1 MLYACLLLIFILE
14 YVRPG
19 YWLPLVMV
27 LKLYSVVP
35 LSTFLGSLFHQGRA
49 TVGEVFGSRNGRYL
63 GTLVCLVLFGVVH
76 ADVTLFVTTSFET
89 ALGYYLLFFMIGK
102 LVDTRAKFRGVI
114 TALMLAHI
122 ALIVLNPGLVLN
134 PGVRSYVQGGTFL
147 GDGNDFAL
155 SVVLLV
161 PLSLMTFLEAR
172 GKLRKLVYLAF
183 MLAMMAAVIGTQS
196 RGASLA
202 CAGMLLMMW
211 WYSQR
216 KWIGA
221 IMIGLVVVGVFSFA
235 PDVYFER
242 MGSIAEYQTEGSA
255 QGRIT
260 AWKAAWQMA
269 LDNPLW
275 GVGAGHFPVAYGVSY
290 SSGGPWLTAHSM
302 YFLAMGELGFPGVL
316 LVIFFL
322 WGNFRLLLKRIKQ
335 ERHKRDGGSEDSQRM
350 LLALLASLIG
360 FSIAAAFLSVLYYP
374 HLFVLGGLIFAGL
387 RIIDY
392 EQKAVDASAGPSAE
406 QSSVRNRGAVA
417 GP

>member
-1 MLYACLLLIFILE
+1 MLYVCLLLIFILE
-14 YVRPG
+14 YMRPG
-19 YWLPLVMV
+19 YWVPLIMM
-27 LKLYSVVP
+27 LKLYSLVP
-35 LSTFLGSLFHQGRA
+35 LGTFLGSLFHQGRA
-49 TVGEVFGSRNGRYL
+49 TVGEVFGSRNGWYL
-63 GTLVCLVLFGVVH
+63 GTLVFLVLFGVVH

-89 ALGYYLLFFMIGK
+89 ILGYFLLFFMIGK
-102 LVDTRAKFRGVI
+102 LVDTRAKFRGVV

-122 ALIVLNPGLVLN
+122 ALIALNPGLVLN

-161 PLSLMTFLEAR
+161 PLSLMAFIEAR
-172 GKLRKLVYLAF
+172 GNVRKVIYLIF

-196 RGASLA
+196 RGATLA
-202 CAGMLLMMW
+202 GAGMLLMMW

-216 KWIGA
+216 KWVGA
-221 IMIGLVVVGVFSFA
+221 ILIGFVVAGVFLFA

-242 MGSIAEYQTEGSA
+242 IGSIADYETEGSA

-269 LDNPLW
+269 LDYPLW

-302 YFLAMGELGFPGVL
+302 YFLAMGELGFPGFL

-322 WGNFRLLLKRIKQ
+322 WGNFRLLLRRIKQ
-335 ERHKRDGGSEDSQRM
+335 ERRQPEGGSDDAKRM
-350 LLALLASLIG
+350 LLSLLASLIG
-360 FSIAAAFLSVLYYP
+360 FSIGAAFLSVLYYP

-392 EQKAVDASAGPSAE
+392 EREARDVSTGSAGERVRARRAVV
-406 QSSVRNRGAVA
+406 SS
-417 GP
+417 